1 MGTIAALA
9 CATDWRLE
17 VADSLERIAA
27 QLRSGEVVADQG
39 VLVLRNVQ
47 AGLMHTPHRLGM
59 PSSPVEV
66 IGMLAYGS
74 HTVYEAEGGE

>member
-1 MGTIAALA
+1 VSVVAKLASAPDWPMEIA
-9 CATDWRLE
+9 DR
-17 VADSLERIAA
+17 LERIAA

-47 AGLMHTPHRLGM
+47 GGLMHTPHRLGM

-66 IGMLAYGS
+66 IGMLSYGS
-74 HTVYEAEGGE
+74 LAVYEAEGGE